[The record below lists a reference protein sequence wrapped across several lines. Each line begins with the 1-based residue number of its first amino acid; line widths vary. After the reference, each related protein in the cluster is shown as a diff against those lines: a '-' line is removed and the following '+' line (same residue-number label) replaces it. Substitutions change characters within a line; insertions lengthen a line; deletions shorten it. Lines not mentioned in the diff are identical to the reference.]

1 METMIAIIEYGAIII
16 TTSIV
21 VGFFCVILYW
31 IGLLIW
37 YIILEDAIK
46 FIKDR
51 FLKSDKP

>member
-37 YIILEDAIK
+37 YTILEDAIK

-51 FLKSDKP
+51 FFHK